1 MSARSTGTTATQ
13 STGTTATL
21 VALDE
26 QVKPSL
32 YELGDVCTIG
42 RDPNCQIFVDTNDR
56 IVSRVHAKIERSGP
70 RYILADT
77 ASTNGTFI
85 NGSRIRG
92 PYRLTNQD
100 CIGLGSKQ
108 PILRFEDHD
117 PTQYAITR
125 DWLDYDETNMWFY
138 LLNQRVELPIQQ
150 FRLLLHLY
158 RHVGETC
165 TREQCATIVWSE
177 DFTPAQLS
185 NLDETIRKLRENLGN
200 AVPDDMDDRGQTV
213 RDVREKLI
221 VTRRGIGYVL
231 YLHPDAADAESA
243 RKQR

>member
-1 MSARSTGTTATQ
+1 MSSQLAE
-13 STGTTATL
+13 TTATL
-21 VALDE
+21 IALDG
-26 QVKPSL
+26 QIKPAV

-42 RDPNCQIFVDTNDR
+42 RDPKCHIFVDTADR

-70 RYILADT
+70 RYVLSDT

-85 NGSRIRG
+85 NGARIRG
-92 PYRLTNQD
+92 PYRLTHQD
-100 CIGLGSKQ
+100 CIGLGSKT
-108 PILRFEDHD
+108 PMVRFEDHD
-117 PTQYAITR
+117 PTQSTMAR

-177 DFTPAQLS
+177 DFTPSQLA
-185 NLDETIRKLRENLGN
+185 NLDETIRKLRENLCH
-200 AVPDDMDDRGQTV
+200 AVPEDSDDRAKV
-213 RDVREKLI
+213 LRDVREKLI

-231 YLHPDAADAESA
+231 HLHPDDTDAGPV
-243 RKQR
+243 RRQ

>member
-1 MSARSTGTTATQ
+1 MTSVSLEK
-13 STGTTATL
+13 TATL
-21 VALDE
+21 TALDPN
-26 QVKPSL
+26 VKPGF

-42 RDPNCQIFVDTNDR
+42 RDPKCQIFVDSTDR
-56 IVSRVHAKIERSGP
+56 VISRVHAKIERSGP
-70 RYILADT
+70 RYVLADT

-92 PYRLTNQD
+92 PYRLAHQD
-100 CIGLGSKQ
+100 CIGLGSKV
-108 PILRFEDHD
+108 PVLRFEDLDH
-117 PTQYAITR
+117 TQSTMSQ

-177 DFTPAQLS
+177 DFTPTQLS
-185 NLDETIRKLRENLGN
+185 NLDETIRKLRENLSDV
-200 AVPDDMDDRGQTV
+200 VPEGVENRAKIV
-213 RDVREKLI
+213 RDVREKL
-221 VTRRGIGYVL
+221 VMTRRGIGYVL
-231 YLHPDAADAESA
+231 HLHPDQADAAPA
-243 RKQR
+243 RQRR

>member
-1 MSARSTGTTATQ
+1 MSARSIE
-13 STGTTATL
+13 TTATL
-21 VALDE
+21 VAIDE
-26 QVKPSL
+26 RVKPSR

-42 RDPNCQIFVDTNDR
+42 RDPNCQIFVDTADR

-70 RYILADT
+70 RYVLADT

-92 PYRLTNQD
+92 PYQLTNRD

-108 PILRFEDHD
+108 PILRFEDYD
-117 PTQYAITR
+117 PTQYAISH

-138 LLNQRVELPIQQ
+138 LLNQRVELPVQQ
-150 FRLLLHLY
+150 YRLLLHLY

-185 NLDETIRKLRENLGN
+185 NLDETIRKLRENLCH
-200 AVPDDMDDRGQTV
+200 AVPGDMENRGQII
-213 RDVREKLI
+213 RDVREKLLT
-221 VTRRGIGYVL
+221 TRRGIGYVL
-231 YLHPDAADAESA
+231 YLHPDAADVELG
-243 RKQR
+243 RHRR